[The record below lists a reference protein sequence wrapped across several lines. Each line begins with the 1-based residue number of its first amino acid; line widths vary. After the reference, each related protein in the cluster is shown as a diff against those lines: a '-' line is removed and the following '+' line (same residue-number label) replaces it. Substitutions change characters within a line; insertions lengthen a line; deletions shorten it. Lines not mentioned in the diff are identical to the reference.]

1 MPPRKSVRAFPPT
14 PDDDE
19 MRLYLRVWLA
29 CLILTA
35 LGTGSAFSASLSE
48 ASAGLSPKKFSDTA
62 EAIDALVATGDPA
75 ALTILQS
82 LSDGTL
88 EKAPDGRLVI
98 LDGDH
103 ATDALTGEILAA
115 VPGNTAKIRL
125 NNRLRTQLRGAI
137 GLFGLASQDPAQR
150 LAAVDA
156 LMNDR
161 SLEALGRLEGALAKE
176 QDEAVADRMRFGVSM
191 LSLSSGDPAKKLT
204 AIDALSGALDP
215 RVQGLLSGYA
225 ASETDPE
232 LKQAAEDALA
242 AIEQKRFWIDIGV
255 NLYQGLS
262 LGSILLLAAVGL
274 AVTFGVAG
282 VINMAHGEMLMLGAY
297 TTFVVQQ
304 VFRSWLPAS
313 MLDWY
318 LVAAIPAAALVA
330 GLFGMLIERGVIRF
344 LYGRP
349 LETLLATWGLSLILQ
364 QVVRS
369 VFGPTNQEVANPSWM
384 TGAFQ
389 FAGVTLTY
397 NRLIIIGFSLLV
409 LAIVWF
415 VLQRSR
421 FGLEMRAVTQNRRM
435 AAAVGIDTAR
445 VDALTFALGSA
456 VAGMGGVALS
466 QVGNVSPNLG
476 TLYIV
481 DSFMVVV
488 FGGVGQLAGTVVGA
502 LSLGVLNKLMEP
514 FAGAVLAK
522 VLLLVIV
529 ILFIQKRPK
538 GLFVLKGRSAEA

>member
-1 MPPRKSVRAFPPT
+1 
-14 PDDDE
+14 
-19 MRLYLRVWLA
+19 MRHFLRVWSTL
-29 CLILTA
+29 LVLTA
-35 LGTGSAFSASLSE
+35 LWAGSASAASLSE
-48 ASAGLSPKKFSDTA
+48 ASAGLSPRDFGATGNA
-62 EAIDALVATGDPA
+62 IEAIAATGDPA
-75 ALTILQS
+75 GLAILQA
-82 LSDGTL
+82 LAEGAL
-88 EKAPDGRLVI
+88 EKTPDGRLLIVT
-98 LDGDH
+98 DGSVV
-103 ATDALTGEILAA
+103 DAITGEA
-115 VPGNTAKIRL
+115 VTPPPTDGAKIRL
-125 NNRLRTQLRGAI
+125 NNRLRTQLRAAI
-137 GLFGLASQDPAQR
+137 GRFGLVSQDPAQR

-156 LMNDR
+156 LLNDR
-161 SLEALGRLEGALAKE
+161 SPEALIRLEEALALE
-176 QDEAVADRMRFGVSM
+176 QDQVVADQMRFGV
-191 LSLSSGDPAKKLT
+191 
-204 AIDALSGALDP
+204 AILALSGADKAKRLSAIETLSGVLDP
-215 RVQGLLSGYA
+215 RAQGLLSQVAATEADPEVKA
-225 ASETDPE
+225 ASDS
-232 LKQAAEDALA
+232 ALS
-242 AIEQKRFWIDIGV
+242 AINQKRFWIDIAV
-255 NLYQGLS
+255 NLYQDLS

-304 VFRSWLPAS
+304 IFRAYLPPS
-313 MLDWY
+313 MLEWY
-318 LVAAIPAAALVA
+318 LIAAIPAAALVA
-330 GLFGMLIERGVIRF
+330 GFFGLLIERGVIRF

-349 LETLLATWGLSLILQ
+349 LETLLATWGISLILQ

-369 VFGPTNQEVANPSWM
+369 VFGPTNQEVENPSWM
-384 TGAFQ
+384 NGAFQ

-397 NRLIIIGFSLLV
+397 NRLIIIVFSLLV

-502 LSLGVLNKLMEP
+502 LTLGMLNKLMEP
-514 FAGAVLAK
+514 FTGAVLAK

>member
-1 MPPRKSVRAFPPT
+1 
-14 PDDDE
+14 
-19 MRLYLRVWLA
+19 MRIFLRVWLA
-29 CLILTA
+29 MLVLSA
-35 LGTGSAFSASLSE
+35 LGTGSVSAASLSE
-48 ASAGLSPKKFSDTA
+48 ASAGLSPRDFAATGA
-62 EAIDALVATGDPA
+62 AIEAIASGGDPA
-75 ALTILQS
+75 GLGILQA

-88 EKAPDGRLVI
+88 EKLPDGRLVI
-98 LDGDH
+98 ATSAG
-103 ATDALTGEILAA
+103 ATDALTGAA
-115 VPGNTAKIRL
+115 VTPMPTDGSKIRL
-125 NNRLRTQLRGAI
+125 NNRLRTQLRAAI
-137 GLFGLASQDPAQR
+137 GRFGLTSPDPAQR

-156 LMNDR
+156 LLSDR
-161 SLEALGRLEGALAKE
+161 SPEAFTRLEEALARE
-176 QDEAVADRMRFGVSM
+176 QDPAVAGTMRFGVAILA
-191 LSLSSGDPAKKLT
+191 LSGTDKAKKLAAVET
-204 AIDALSGALDP
+204 LSGVLDPRAQGILSELASSEADPDLKAAANDALS
-215 RVQGLLSGYA
+215 
-225 ASETDPE
+225 
-232 LKQAAEDALA
+232 
-242 AIEQKRFWIDIGV
+242 AIAQKRFWIDIAV
-255 NLYQGLS
+255 NLYQGIS

-297 TTFVVQQ
+297 ATFVVQQ
-304 VFRSWLPAS
+304 IFRTYLPPS
-313 MLDWY
+313 MIDWY
-318 LVAAIPAAALVA
+318 LIAAIPAAALVA
-330 GLFGMLIERGVIRF
+330 GFFGLLIERGVIRF

-349 LETLLATWGLSLILQ
+349 LETLLATWGISLILQ

-369 VFGPTNQEVANPSWM
+369 VFGPTNREVANPSWM
-384 TGAFQ
+384 TGAVE

-397 NRLIIIGFSLLV
+397 NRLIIIVFSLLV

-502 LSLGVLNKLMEP
+502 LTLGMLNKLMEP

-538 GLFVLKGRSAEA
+538 GLFVLKGRSAEV

>member
-1 MPPRKSVRAFPPT
+1 
-14 PDDDE
+14 
-19 MRLYLRVWLA
+19 MRLFLRVWLV
-29 CLILTA
+29 CLTLAA
-35 LGTGSAFSASLSE
+35 LGSGSAFSASLSE
-48 ASAGLSPKKFSDTA
+48 ASAGLSPRNFGATGN
-62 EAIDALVATGDPA
+62 AIDAIAATGDPA
-75 ALTILQS
+75 ALPLLQA
-82 LSDGTL
+82 LADGTL
-88 EKAPDGRLVI
+88 EKAEDGRLVI
-98 LDGDH
+98 VTDAGV
-103 ATDALTGEILAA
+103 TDALTGAALAEPPA
-115 VPGNTAKIRL
+115 DSVKIRL

-137 GLFGLASQDPAQR
+137 GQFGLISPDPARR

-156 LMNDR
+156 LLNDR
-161 SLEALGRLEGALAKE
+161 SPEGLGRLEAALAKE
-176 QDEAVADRMRFGVSM
+176 QDEAVAAQMRFGVSM
-191 LSLSSGDPAKKLT
+191 LSLYADDPAKRL
-204 AIDALSGALDP
+204 AGIEALSGLLDP
-215 RVQGLLSGYA
+215 RVQGVLAGYQ

-232 LKQAAEDALA
+232 LKQAAADALA
-242 AIEQKRFWIDIGV
+242 AIEQKRFWMDIGV
-255 NLYQGLS
+255 NLYQGIS

-304 VFRSWLPAS
+304 LFRAWLPPA
-313 MLDWY
+313 LIDWY
-318 LVAAIPAAALVA
+318 LIAAIPAAALVA
-330 GLFGMLIERGVIRF
+330 GLFGILIERGVIRF

-384 TGAFQ
+384 SGAFQ

-397 NRLIIIGFSLLV
+397 NRLVIILFSLIV

-502 LSLGVLNKLMEP
+502 LTLGVLNKLMEP

-522 VLLLVIV
+522 VLLLVAV

>member
-1 MPPRKSVRAFPPT
+1 
-14 PDDDE
+14 
-19 MRLYLRVWLA
+19 
-29 CLILTA
+29 
-35 LGTGSAFSASLSE
+35 
-48 ASAGLSPKKFSDTA
+48 
-62 EAIDALVATGDPA
+62 
-75 ALTILQS
+75 
-82 LSDGTL
+82 
-88 EKAPDGRLVI
+88 
-98 LDGDH
+98 
-103 ATDALTGEILAA
+103 
-115 VPGNTAKIRL
+115 
-125 NNRLRTQLRGAI
+125 
-137 GLFGLASQDPAQR
+137 
-150 LAAVDA
+150 
-156 LMNDR
+156 
-161 SLEALGRLEGALAKE
+161 
-176 QDEAVADRMRFGVSM
+176 
-191 LSLSSGDPAKKLT
+191 
-204 AIDALSGALDP
+204 
-215 RVQGLLSGYA
+215 VQGLLSGYA

>member
-1 MPPRKSVRAFPPT
+1 
-14 PDDDE
+14 
-19 MRLYLRVWLA
+19 MRQFLRVWLI
-29 CLILTA
+29 CLFLSA
-35 LGTGSAFSASLSE
+35 LGTGGAFAVSLSD
-48 ASAGLSPKKFSDTA
+48 ASAGLSPRKFSETA
-62 EAIDALVATGDPA
+62 DAIDALAATGDPQ
-75 ALTILQS
+75 ALVILQA
-82 LSDGTL
+82 LADGAL
-88 EKAPDGRLVI
+88 EKTPDGRLVI
-98 LDGDH
+98 VDGPT
-103 ATDALTGEILAA
+103 ATDALTGEALPAA
-115 VPGNTAKIRL
+115 PSDGAKIRL
-125 NNRLRTQLRGAI
+125 NNRLRGQLRGAI
-137 GLFGLASQDPAQR
+137 GLFGLTSADPGQR
-150 LAAVDA
+150 LTAVDA
-156 LMNDR
+156 LTNDR
-161 SLEALGRLEGALAKE
+161 SPEALARLEEALSKE
-176 QDEAVADRMRFGVSM
+176 EDAAVAERMRFGVSM
-191 LSLSSGDPAKKLT
+191 LALSSDDPAKKLA
-204 AIDALSGALDP
+204 AIQALSGALDP

-225 ASETDPE
+225 ATETDPE
-232 LKQAAEDALA
+232 LKQAADEALA
-242 AIEQKRFWIDIGV
+242 AIERKRFWIDIGV
-255 NLYQGLS
+255 NLYQGVS

-304 VFRSWLPAS
+304 LFRSFLPAS
-313 MLDWY
+313 MIDWY
-318 LVAAIPAAALVA
+318 LIAAIPAAAIVA

-384 TGAFQ
+384 SGAFQ

-397 NRLIIIGFSLLV
+397 NRLVIILFSLIV

-502 LSLGVLNKLMEP
+502 LTLGVLNKLMEP

>member
-1 MPPRKSVRAFPPT
+1 MAGSLAGHPFLGQSGLAGSMPQFF
-14 PDDDE
+14 
-19 MRLYLRVWLA
+19 RLLA
-29 CLILTA
+29 ACFLAMFLGLTGA
-35 LGTGSAFSASLSE
+35 AAQTVGEAASGI
-48 ASAGLSPKKFSDTA
+48 SAGNFVQTGKA
-62 EAIDALVATGDPA
+62 VDALAATGDPK
-75 ALTILQS
+75 ALPVLQAM
-82 LSDGTL
+82 LDGKL
-88 EKAPDGRLVI
+88 QRSQADGRLVI
-98 LDGDH
+98 EGK
-103 ATDALTGEILAA
+103 DALTGEPVTLDDLQP
-115 VPGNTAKIRL
+115 VRL
-125 NNRLRTQLRGAI
+125 NNQLRGKLRGAI
-137 GLFGLASQDPAQR
+137 GQFALLAADPAQR
-150 LAAVDA
+150 LAAVADLVQQHA
-156 LMNDR
+156 PD
-161 SLEALGRLEGALAKE
+161 SLARLEGALANEK
-176 QDEAVADRMRFGVSM
+176 DEGVAQAMRFGAA
-191 LSLSSGDPAKKLT
+191 LL
-204 AIDALSGALDP
+204 ALSGNDKPKQLQAIQTLSGSFDP
-215 RVQGLLSGYA
+215 RAQGVLTEA
-225 ASETDPE
+225 ASNAPDADV
-232 LKQAAEDALA
+232 KAAAQTALA
-242 AIEQKRFWIDIGV
+242 HIERQRSFIDIAV
-255 NLYQGLS
+255 NLYQGVS

-304 VFRSWLPAS
+304 FFRDYLPAS
-313 MLDWY
+313 VFDWY
-318 LVAAIPAAALVA
+318 LIAAIPAAAIVA
-330 GLFGMLIERGVIRF
+330 GAVGMLIERGVIRF

-364 QVVRS
+364 QAVRS
-369 VFGPTNQEVANPSWM
+369 IFGPTNQEVANPAWM
-384 TGAFQ
+384 TGGFEIIG
-389 FAGVTLTY
+389 GVTLTY
-397 NRLIIIGFSLLV
+397 NRLVIIVFSMIV

-456 VAGMGGVALS
+456 IAGMGGVALS

-502 LSLGVLNKLMEP
+502 LSLGVLNKLLEP

-522 VLLLVIV
+522 VLLLVLV
-529 ILFIQKRPK
+529 ILFIQKRPQ